1 MLAADVRDRI
11 AQNFSCGEIP
21 NNIPYLARFN
31 SPVYL
36 LRHAVDLARRF
47 VNTKCTEQA
56 VLDSTEIAPSLE
68 TDEITSFG
76 FQQPGLQVDK
86 QLTTIIDSEVLS
98 KRSV

>member
-1 MLAADVRDRI
+1 MLLTSGTKSRS
-11 AQNFSCGEIP
+11 FSCGEIP
-21 NNIPYLARFN
+21 NNIPYLARYN

-36 LRHAVDLARRF
+36 LLQLTRPVSSKMHH
-47 VNTKCTEQA
+47 
-56 VLDSTEIAPSLE
+56 VLNRLFLTEIAPSLE
-68 TDEITSFG
+68 TDEITSLG

>member
-1 MLAADVRDRI
+1 MLLTSGTKSRS
-11 AQNFSCGEIP
+11 FSCGEIP
-21 NNIPYLARFN
+21 NNIPYLARYN

-36 LRHAVDLARRF
+36 LLQLTRPVSSKINH
-47 VNTKCTEQA
+47 
-56 VLDSTEIAPSLE
+56 VLNRLFLTEIAPSLE

-76 FQQPGLQVDK
+76 FGFQQPGLQVYK

>member
-1 MLAADVRDRI
+1 MPAADVRDRI

-21 NNIPYLARFN
+21 NNIPYLARFD
-31 SPVYL
+31 SPVHL
-36 LRHAVDLARRF
+36 LLQLTWPVASKIQ
-47 VNTKCTEQA
+47 N
-56 VLDSTEIAPSLE
+56 VLNRLFLTEIAPSLE